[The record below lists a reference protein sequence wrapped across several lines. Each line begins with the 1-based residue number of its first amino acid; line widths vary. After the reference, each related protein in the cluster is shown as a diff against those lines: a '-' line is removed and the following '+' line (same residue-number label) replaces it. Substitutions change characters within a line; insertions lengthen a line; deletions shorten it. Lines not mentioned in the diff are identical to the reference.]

1 MNVKNM
7 CLIIL
12 TIAAIVAMVLR
23 QQLLT
28 DVIVERFNNGTCGLA
43 DLCLLQF
50 PILFWVPAVVWWSI
64 VLMKK
69 FRPIVALTIVFAI
82 FTIVSIA
89 TGI

>member
-1 MNVKNM
+1 M

-12 TIAAIVAMVLR
+12 TIAAVVAMVLR

-28 DVIVERFNNGTCGLA
+28 DVIVERFNNGTWGLA
-43 DLCLLQF
+43 DLCILQF
-50 PILFWVPAVVWWSI
+50 PVLLWVPAVVWWS
-64 VLMKK
+64 VKLMKR
-69 FRPIVALTIVFAI
+69 FRPIIALTIVFAI